1 MRIDLI
7 LKYMLLLL
15 FAWTL
20 NAGAV
25 DFFAAADSDQ
35 PLEITSSQLEV
46 FQEERTSV
54 FSGDVVARQG
64 EMTLYTDQ
72 LTVVFDDQNDVSR
85 VEAAGNVRIDEP
97 LRNERGNHAVFD
109 RGADTLI
116 LSGNAEVVQGENRI
130 AGDEITLF
138 IGQNRSVVRSKDT
151 GRVRAVI
158 LPEKKPES
166 P

>member
-1 MRIDLI
+1 VRINLI
-7 LKYMLLLL
+7 LNCLLLII
-15 FAWTL
+15 FTWTVS
-20 NAGAV
+20 AGAV

-35 PLEITSSQLEV
+35 PLEITSSRLEV
-46 FQEERTSV
+46 FQNEQKSV
-54 FSGDVVARQG
+54 FSGEVVARQE

-72 LTVVFDDQNDVSR
+72 LTVIFDDQNDVSR
-85 VEAAGNVRIDEP
+85 VEAVGNVRIEEP
-97 LRNERGNHAVFD
+97 LRNARGNHAVFD
-109 RGADTLI
+109 RVADTLI

-130 AGDEITLF
+130 SGDEITLF
-138 IGQNRSVVRSKDT
+138 IGQNRSIVKSNDT

>member
-7 LKYMLLLL
+7 VNYLLLL
-15 FAWTL
+15 IFAATI

-25 DFFAAADSDQ
+25 DFFAAADRDQ
-35 PLEITSSQLEV
+35 PLEITSQQLEV
-46 FQEERTSV
+46 FQEEQRSI
-54 FSGDVVARQG
+54 FSGAVVAQQG

-72 LTVVFDDQNDVSR
+72 LTVIFDGQNDVSR
-85 VEAAGNVRIDEP
+85 IEAAGNVRIEEP
-97 LRNERGNHAVFD
+97 LRTARGSNAVFD
-109 RGADTLI
+109 READTLI

-130 AGDEITLF
+130 TGDEITLF
-138 IGQNRSVVRSKDT
+138 IGQNRSIVKSHDT

>member
-7 LKYMLLLL
+7 VNYLLLL
-15 FAWTL
+15 IFAATI

-25 DFFAAADSDQ
+25 DFFAAADRDQ
-35 PLEITSSQLEV
+35 PLEITSQQLEV
-46 FQEERTSV
+46 FQEEQRSI
-54 FSGDVVARQG
+54 FSGAVVAQQG

-72 LTVVFDDQNDVSR
+72 LTVIFDGQNDVSR
-85 VEAAGNVRIDEP
+85 IEAAGNVRIEEP
-97 LRNERGNHAVFD
+97 LRTARGNNAVFD
-109 RGADTLI
+109 READTLI

-130 AGDEITLF
+130 TGDEITLF
-138 IGQNRSVVRSKDT
+138 IGQNRSIVKSHDT

>member
-7 LKYMLLLL
+7 LKYLLLL
-15 FAWTL
+15 VFTWTL

-46 FQEERTSV
+46 FQQEQKSV
-54 FSGDVVARQG
+54 FSGEVVAQQG
-64 EMTLYTDQ
+64 DMTLFTDQ
-72 LTVVFDDQNDVSR
+72 LTVIFDDQNDVSR
-85 VEAAGNVRIDEP
+85 VEAAGNVRIEEP
-97 LRNERGNHAVFD
+97 LRTARGDHAVFD
-109 RGADTLI
+109 RQADTLI

-130 AGDEITLF
+130 SGDEITLF
-138 IGQNRSVVRSKDT
+138 IGQNRSVVRSKDS

-158 LPEKKPES
+158 LPEEKPES

>member
-7 LKYMLLLL
+7 LNYLLLL
-15 FAWTL
+15 FFAWTL

-35 PLEITSSQLEV
+35 PLEITSNQLEV
-46 FQEERTSV
+46 FQQEQKSV
-54 FSGDVVARQG
+54 FSGEVVARQG
-64 EMTLYTDQ
+64 EMTLYADQ
-72 LTVVFDDQNDVSR
+72 LTVIFDDQNDVSR
-85 VEAAGNVRIDEP
+85 VEAAGSVRIEEP
-97 LRNERGNHAVFD
+97 LRHALGNHAVFD
-109 RGADTLI
+109 READTLI
-116 LSGNAEVVQGENRI
+116 LAGNAEVVQGENRI

>member
-7 LKYMLLLL
+7 LHCLLLL
-15 FAWTL
+15 VFAWTL
-20 NAGAV
+20 TAGAV
-25 DFFAAADSDQ
+25 DFFAAADSGQ
-35 PLEITSSQLEV
+35 PLEITSNQLEV
-46 FQEERTSV
+46 FQQEQKSV
-54 FSGDVVARQG
+54 FSGDVVAQQG

-72 LTVVFDDQNDVSR
+72 LTVIFDGQNDVSR
-85 VEAAGNVRIDEP
+85 VEAIGRVRIEEP
-97 LRNERGNHAVFD
+97 LRHARGNQAVFD
-109 RGADTLI
+109 RAADTLI

-138 IGQNRSVVRSKDT
+138 IGQNRSLVRSTDS

>member
-1 MRIDLI
+1 MRTDLI
-7 LKYMLLLL
+7 FKYLLLML
-15 FAWTL
+15 FVWTL
-20 NAGAV
+20 SAGAV
-25 DFFAAADSDQ
+25 DFFAAANSDQ
-35 PLEITSSQLEV
+35 PLEITSNQLEV
-46 FQEERTSV
+46 FQEEQKSV
-54 FSGDVVARQG
+54 FSGEVVARQG

-72 LTVVFDDQNDVSR
+72 LTVLFDDQNDVSR
-85 VEAAGNVRIDEP
+85 VEAAGSVRIEEP
-97 LRNERGNHAVFD
+97 LRHARGNHAVFD
-109 RGADTLI
+109 READTLV

>member
-7 LKYMLLLL
+7 LKYLLLVI
-15 FAWTL
+15 FTWTL

-35 PLEITSSQLEV
+35 PLEITSNQLEV
-46 FQEERTSV
+46 FQEEQKSV

-72 LTVVFDDQNDVSR
+72 LTVIFDDQNNVSR
-85 VEAAGNVRIDEP
+85 VEAAGNVRIEEP
-97 LRNERGNHAVFD
+97 LRHARGNHAVFD
-109 RGADTLI
+109 RDEDTLV
-116 LSGNAEVVQGENRI
+116 LSGRAEVVQGENRI
-130 AGDEITLF
+130 SGDEITLF
-138 IGQNRSVVRSKDT
+138 IGQNRSVVKSHDT

>member
-1 MRIDLI
+1 VRIDL
-7 LKYMLLLL
+7 LFKYLLLLL
-15 FAWTL
+15 FAWTV

-25 DFFAAADSDQ
+25 DFFASADRDQ
-35 PLEITSSQLEV
+35 PLEITSQQLEV
-46 FQEERTSV
+46 FQQEQKSI
-54 FSGDVVARQG
+54 FSGEVVARQG

-72 LTVVFDDQNDVSR
+72 LTVLFDEQNEVR
-85 VEAAGNVRIDEP
+85 RIEAAGSVHIEEP
-97 LRNERGNHAVFD
+97 LRNARGDNAIFD
-109 RGADTLI
+109 RDADTLI

-130 AGDEITLF
+130 NGDEITLF
-138 IGQNRSVVRSKDT
+138 IGQNRSIVRSAEN